1 MDKLIESRTN
11 WKYLIFILILAV
23 LVGGGIL
30 VYDWW
35 VMKLGEYPEFDMTS
49 NLKSYKSEKYGFAIK
64 YPEEIILSEESNGIN
79 LTHSITYE
87 HPNPCDFKG
96 DNPALQELTDFNV
109 SLEVFQKN
117 LLETVV
123 ENENS
128 TFAQEYLVGNKLKI
142 APGFI
147 DEFIIGKLKGYQIT
161 QGVEGCGEYTY
172 YFPIDSSHT
181 LLVKRAFIAEF
192 SPVIADSQ
200 KYLALPGIISPM
212 MEKTMFDQ
220 IFSDFRLLN

>member
-1 MDKLIESRTN
+1 MDKLIESGTN

-35 VMKLGEYPEFDMTS
+35 IMKLGEYPEFDIIS
-49 NLKSYKSEKYGFAIK
+49 NLRNYKSEKFGFAIK
-64 YPEEIILSEESNGIN
+64 YPEEIILSEESNGIS
-79 LTHSITYE
+79 LTHSIAYE

-96 DNPALQELTDFNV
+96 DSPTLQELTDFNV
-109 SLEVFQKN
+109 SLGVLQKN
-117 LLETVV
+117 LPETVI
-123 ENENS
+123 ENES
-128 TFAQEYLVGNKLKI
+128 SAFAQENLIGNNLKI
-142 APGFI
+142 SPGFI
-147 DEFIIGKLKGYQIT
+147 DEYRTGDLTGYQIT

-192 SPVIADSQ
+192 SPIITNSQ
-200 KYLALPGIISPM
+200 KYLALPGIISPI

-220 IFSDFRLLN
+220 ILSDFRLLN